1 MKVMSITG
9 RSARDPRLFRILLD
23 EFRAVPPDYFQ
34 IRDKEA
40 TDRALLALLRQAREE
55 LPETRVLANAR
66 FDLALASGAA
76 GVVLPADGLPVEA
89 VRRET
94 PRGFLV
100 GKSTHSASEA
110 AEALEEGADLVLLG
124 PVFDTPSKRRFGPP
138 LGPEVLRDLPEGHEV
153 FAIGGID
160 LDRLSELAPYRP
172 RLSGI
177 AAIRLFEDSADP
189 SAAVT
194 AARAS

>member
-34 IRDKEA
+34 VRDKEA

-76 GVVLPADGLPVEA
+76 GVVLPADGLPLEA

-110 AEALEEGADLVLLG
+110 AQALEQGADLVLLG

-138 LGPEVLRDLPEGHEV
+138 LGPEVFRDLPEGGEV
-153 FAIGGID
+153 LAVGGID
-160 LDRLSELAPYRP
+160 LERLSELAPCRP

-177 AAIRLFEDSADP
+177 AAIRLFEDADDA
-189 SAAVT
+189 SAAVE
-194 AARAS
+194 AAKRQ